1 MYKMVAILTLNLLY
15 VHAGG
20 YKQFLSSLIC
30 ISGFSSGCVS
40 VSMSPLIISYTVTVC
55 LSAFLSF
62 EQFFFFLRKREKGV
76 VNKHHYGNNSVHV

>member
-40 VSMSPLIISYTVTVC
+40 VSMSPLIISYTVTVY

-62 EQFFFFLRKREKGV
+62 EHSFFFFFKETGEGSGQQTSLWK
-76 VNKHHYGNNSVHV
+76 